1 MTICDYLLLLVLCA
15 KYARQIFL
23 ICELPTSKYFL
34 CAILNDF
41 MFVLIHYNCEAY
53 QEIQRFS
60 VMHHRL

>member
-1 MTICDYLLLLVLCA
+1 MTICDYLLLPVLCA

-23 ICELPTSKYFL
+23 ICELLTSKYFL
-34 CAILNDF
+34 CAIL
-41 MFVLIHYNCEAY
+41 MIWFVLIHYNCEAY